1 MKRSTFP
8 QETQKGNCLQTVHVT
23 VVYDMESNY
32 CLIFLHLNGPLTHLN
47 IDHFPSAV
55 GKKSKEEKIMQS
67 APAIHKHILHI
78 NAWSP
83 ALTRAIKEKPGT
95 VVSLA

>member
-1 MKRSTFP
+1 
-8 QETQKGNCLQTVHVT
+8 
-23 VVYDMESNY
+23 
-32 CLIFLHLNGPLTHLN
+32 
-47 IDHFPSAV
+47 
-55 GKKSKEEKIMQS
+55 MQS